1 MWAEDDF
8 VDTRD
13 GWLTPDPD
21 SVVQHLRDI
30 QSRRALLL
38 EERATRVD
46 MGALWRLATRRRD
59 RELDRELAVLGLD
72 VSNAQEQLAVACVGA
87 PARVWGP
94 FSGTAGYNLENTL
107 TSLLR
112 GPLASHAAI
121 GRAVT
126 LLESLPRLRLAA
138 YDGDVRVG
146 SHVDET
152 VAQLAEML
160 GGDSRRML
168 LEHLSGWARPL
179 PQALDELDRHR
190 GGGRPF
196 VVTVSVSHPLEHLEH
211 FRPDDYQERIQ
222 IHDFV
227 VDRSLQ
233 GMGLGSAAL
242 VELCRF
248 ADATAA
254 TLVGELGQDHRGDEQ
269 RKLEQLAR
277 WYGRHGFDCGDTPPE
292 RLRRGLRITRE
303 PGAPLPQQLPQ
314 ERDVTR
320 PRSICQPCARNR

>member
-1 MWAEDDF
+1 MH
-8 VDTRD
+8 
-13 GWLTPDPD
+13 
-21 SVVQHLRDI
+21 SSS
-30 QSRRALLL
+30 SRQRAS
-38 EERATRVD
+38 APPP
-46 MGALWRLATRRRD
+46 
-59 RELDRELAVLGLD
+59 
-72 VSNAQEQLAVACVGA
+72 ACG
-87 PARVWGP
+87 GP
-94 FSGTAGYNLENTL
+94 FSGTVGYSLENTL

-112 GPLASHAAI
+112 GPLASHVATDH
-121 GRAVT
+121 AVT
-126 LLESLPRLRLAA
+126 LLDSLPALRLAA
-138 YDGDVRVG
+138 YDGDVRAGRQVEE
-146 SHVDET
+146 H

-190 GGGRPF
+190 GRCCAF
-196 VVTVSVSHPLEHLEH
+196 VVTVSVSYPLEHLED
-211 FRPDDYQERIQ
+211 FRPDDYQARIE

-227 VDRSLQ
+227 VEGSLQ

-254 TLVGELGQDHRGDEQ
+254 TLVGELGPDRRGDEK

-292 RLRRGLRITRE
+292 RLRRACG
-303 PGAPLPQQLPQ
+303 
-314 ERDVTR
+314 
-320 PRSICQPCARNR
+320 